1 MMSSRSVLLADLNLL
16 CMLETKMRIVEQLD
30 NGDEVIT
37 YFSVKMIDKR
47 FYYVYN
53 DVNHGP
59 YEDLDDAVE
68 AAYGDLIPQVDM
80 ESL

>member
-1 MMSSRSVLLADLNLL
+1 
-16 CMLETKMRIVEQLD
+16 MLETKMRIVEQLN

-37 YFSVKMIDKR
+37 YFSVEMIDKK

-59 YEDLDDAVE
+59 YEDFDDAVD
-68 AAYGDLIPQVDM
+68 AAYEDLIPQPVS
-80 ESL
+80 E

>member
-1 MMSSRSVLLADLNLL
+1 
-16 CMLETKMRIVEQLD
+16 MLETKIRIVEQLD

-37 YFSVKMIDKR
+37 YFSVKIIDKR

-59 YEDLDDAVE
+59 YEDLDAAVE
-68 AAYGDLIPQVDM
+68 AAYEDLIPHPV
-80 ESL
+80 S

>member
-1 MMSSRSVLLADLNLL
+1 
-16 CMLETKMRIVEQLD
+16 MLETKMRIVEQLD

-37 YFSVKMIDKR
+37 YFSVEMIDKK

-59 YEDLDDAVE
+59 YEDFDDAVD
-68 AAYGDLIPQVDM
+68 AAYEDLIPQPVS
-80 ESL
+80 E

>member
-1 MMSSRSVLLADLNLL
+1 
-16 CMLETKMRIVEQLD
+16 MLETNMRIVEQLD

-37 YFSVKMIDKR
+37 YFSVQMIDKK
-47 FYYVYN
+47 FYYVYD

-59 YEDLDDAVE
+59 YWDFADAVE
-68 AAYGDLIPQVDM
+68 AAYEDLIPQVDM

>member
-1 MMSSRSVLLADLNLL
+1 
-16 CMLETKMRIVEQLD
+16 MLETKMRIVEQLD

-37 YFSVKMIDKR
+37 YFSVKIIDKR

-59 YEDLDDAVE
+59 YDDLDAAVE
-68 AAYGDLIPQVDM
+68 AAYEDLIPHPVS
-80 ESL
+80 E

>member
-1 MMSSRSVLLADLNLL
+1 
-16 CMLETKMRIVEQLD
+16 MLGTKMRIVEQLN

-37 YFSVKMIDKR
+37 YFSVEMIDKK

-59 YEDLDDAVE
+59 YGDFDDAVD
-68 AAYGDLIPQVDM
+68 AAYEDLIPQTVTDG
-80 ESL
+80 L

>member
-1 MMSSRSVLLADLNLL
+1 
-16 CMLETKMRIVEQLD
+16 MRIVEQLD

-37 YFSVKMIDKR
+37 YFSVKIIDKR

-59 YEDLDDAVE
+59 YEDLDAAVE
-68 AAYGDLIPQVDM
+68 AAYEDLIPHPVS
-80 ESL
+80 E

>member
-1 MMSSRSVLLADLNLL
+1 
-16 CMLETKMRIVEQLD
+16 MLETKMRIVEQLN

-68 AAYGDLIPQVDM
+68 AAYEDLIPQVDM

>member
-1 MMSSRSVLLADLNLL
+1 
-16 CMLETKMRIVEQLD
+16 
-30 NGDEVIT
+30 
-37 YFSVKMIDKR
+37 MIDKR

-59 YEDLDDAVE
+59 YEDLDAAST
-68 AAYGDLIPQVDM
+68 AAYWDLIPQVDM

>member
-1 MMSSRSVLLADLNLL
+1 MI
-16 CMLETKMRIVEQLD
+16 ETKMRIVEKLNTD
-30 NGDEVIT
+30 DEVIT
-37 YFSVKMIDKR
+37 YFSVKMIDKK

-59 YEDLDDAVE
+59 YEDFDDAVE
-68 AAYGDLIPQVDM
+68 AAQGDLIPQSDM

>member
-1 MMSSRSVLLADLNLL
+1 MFG
-16 CMLETKMRIVEQLD
+16 TKMRIVEQLN

-37 YFSVKMIDKR
+37 YFSVEMIDKK

-59 YEDLDDAVE
+59 YEDFDDAVD
-68 AAYGDLIPQVDM
+68 AAYEDLIPQPVS
-80 ESL
+80 E

>member
-1 MMSSRSVLLADLNLL
+1 VESTYPLYT
-16 CMLETKMRIVEQLD
+16 MLETKMRIVEQLD

-37 YFSVKMIDKR
+37 YFSVKIIDKR

-59 YEDLDDAVE
+59 YEDLDAAVE
-68 AAYGDLIPQVDM
+68 AAYEDLIPHPVS
-80 ESL
+80 E

>member
-1 MMSSRSVLLADLNLL
+1 MI
-16 CMLETKMRIVEQLD
+16 ETKMRIVEKL
-30 NGDEVIT
+30 NTGDEVIT
-37 YFSVKMIDKR
+37 YFSVKMIDKK

-59 YEDLDDAVE
+59 YEDFNDAVE
-68 AAYGDLIPQVDM
+68 AAQGDLIPHTDM

>member
-1 MMSSRSVLLADLNLL
+1 VESTYPLYIMF
-16 CMLETKMRIVEQLD
+16 ETKMRIVEQLN

-37 YFSVKMIDKR
+37 YFSVEMIDKK

-59 YEDLDDAVE
+59 YEDFDDAVD
-68 AAYGDLIPQVDM
+68 AAYEDLIPQPVS
-80 ESL
+80 E